1 MKSDDPRAVRGR
13 IHRPPRD
20 AVVAAVD
27 RRGAFVVWYFF
38 RPRTLR
44 NDEINAGPF
53 RQRNPPRRPCLR
65 RQVADPGPRPGE
77 EIVKPRRPESVYS
90 EPNIITLVRLSASLV
105 FFALAVLKHRELY
118 NFIGLGIHWFG
129 DVADGWYARTFKQ
142 ETVLGAEIDIIADRV
157 ETLFFFVNFIHF
169 HPGLWLPVVVY
180 VLDFAFV
187 DFYLSYQ
194 FVKYDIISINY
205 FAKVDRRVY
214 ALNFSPPAKFC
225 NSTIPPLILI
235 LLPRLWVLA
244 LAGALTLIAVKVYS
258 ISLLWKKR
266 TSSSPS
272 QG

>member
-1 MKSDDPRAVRGR
+1 MRAPSGTGNVDLLSTPRSPHLTAATPLLYGTFSIRESTRNNENDAGFFEQRDPTTRS
-13 IHRPPRD
+13 
-20 AVVAAVD
+20 
-27 RRGAFVVWYFF
+27 W
-38 RPRTLR
+38 L
-44 NDEINAGPF
+44 
-53 RQRNPPRRPCLR
+53 RQRE
-65 RQVADPGPRPGE
+65 AEPGTRSGE
-77 EIVKPRRPESVYS
+77 DTVKPRRPQSIYS

-129 DVADGWYARTFKQ
+129 DLADGWYARRFKQ

-157 ETLFFFVNFIHF
+157 ETLFFFINFIHF
-169 HPGLWLPVVVY
+169 HSGLWLPVLVY

-194 FVKYDIISINY
+194 FVKYNIISINY

-235 LLPRLWVLA
+235 FLPGLWGLA
-244 LAGALTLIAVKVYS
+244 LAGALVLIAVKVYS

-266 TSSSPS
+266 RVSPPS